1 MWKRKEKIRTK
12 KVSFFDIIHEM
23 IEFFDGFE
31 YGESVVRINKIDYM
45 RYMQYFTI
53 INGKPYIA
61 GMLVYVDPTVS
72 QGKIFLD
79 SIHAIQ
85 EARESA

>member
-1 MWKRKEKIRTK
+1 MWKHKEKIRTK
-12 KVSFFDIIHEM
+12 KVSFFDVIHEM

-45 RYMQYFTI
+45 RYMQYFTT

-61 GMLVYVDPTVS
+61 GALVYVDPAVS